1 MSCCL
6 KIPRPRQGTGTQARL
21 AVPLPQRGQGAS
33 RRPGSAAE
41 LGDGT
46 ARWSL
51 AGREPGAVPGRRGL
65 GGRAPGR
72 LRQLRSGFAAV
83 RWGWP
88 RSSGRPPESQRT
100 PHVSSPRSPRPRS
113 SPLLRAAATP
123 PAPRHA
129 CAIVSWPWARWE
141 PPYPRSAAL
150 RLAAFRPGAPLFPHA
165 GGSPHPAS
173 DGHLFTQFC
182 VYFTADAWPPPVR
195 TRSLP
200 FRPVNGP
207 PHPLR
212 VPGQPRGT
220 SQPLC

>member
-1 MSCCL
+1 MRRDLRAGGEGAGGQGSEGECAAERATWARAPRL
-6 KIPRPRQGTGTQARL
+6 PPPRPYPAAT
-21 AVPLPQRGQGAS
+21 PLR
-33 RRPGSAAE
+33 
-41 LGDGT
+41 
-46 ARWSL
+46 
-51 AGREPGAVPGRRGL
+51 
-65 GGRAPGR
+65 
-72 LRQLRSGFAAV
+72 
-83 RWGWP
+83 P

-129 CAIVSWPWARWE
+129 CAIVSWPWARRE

-173 DGHLFTQFC
+173 DGHLFTHFC
-182 VYFTADAWPPPVR
+182 LYFTADAWPPPVR